1 MMTEDQQKLL
11 QQLYAQQKAT
21 ESGMEI
27 VQERMELV
35 QASLNSHRRGLG
47 VLQESEGKKE
57 GEKMLISVGG
67 NIFID
72 VQLANPDRV
81 TRDIGSG
88 VRIVQKLED
97 AKKSVEETIASL
109 EQHYAQLAQ
118 QHEAIS
124 NQAADVGGR
133 LNDLVKQMQG

>member
-11 QQLYAQQKAT
+11 QKLYAQQKAT
-21 ESGMEI
+21 ESGIEI
-27 VQERMELV
+27 IQERMELV

-47 VLQESEGKKE
+47 VLQGFEGKKK
-57 GEKMLISVGG
+57 GEKMLINVGG

-81 TRDIGSG
+81 ARDIGSG
-88 VRIVQKLED
+88 VRIVQNLED
-97 AKKSVEETIASL
+97 AKKSVEETTASL

-118 QHEAIS
+118 QHEVIS
-124 NQAADVGGR
+124 NQAADVGRR
-133 LNDLVKQMQG
+133 LGDLVKQMQG

>member
-1 MMTEDQQKLL
+1 VMTEDQQKLL
-11 QQLYAQQKAT
+11 QKLYAQQKAT
-21 ESGMEI
+21 ESGIEI
-27 VQERMELV
+27 IQERMELV

-47 VLQESEGKKE
+47 VLQGFEGKKE
-57 GEKMLISVGG
+57 GEKMLINVGG

-81 TRDIGSG
+81 ARDIGSG
-88 VRIVQKLED
+88 VRIVQNLED
-97 AKKSVEETIASL
+97 AKKSVEETTASL

-124 NQAADVGGR
+124 NQAADVGRR
-133 LNDLVKQMQG
+133 LGDLVKQMQG